1 MKYIDAEKLK
11 KLIDE
16 KWKELADK
24 NVKAG
29 GGKWDAEISTY
40 LSVLAL
46 IDSLQQ
52 ETLNPNENQIPDENK
67 PICIPSAWREED
79 IKKSPSMLSWA
90 SIDDDG
96 KYEHGEKY
104 YDADGNEITK
114 EEYEDLLRRALVR
127 RPTD

>member
-40 LSVLAL
+40 LSVLSL

-52 ETLNPNENQIPDENK
+52 ETLNPNEKQIADEN
-67 PICIPSAWREED
+67 
-79 IKKSPSMLSWA
+79 
-90 SIDDDG
+90 
-96 KYEHGEKY
+96 
-104 YDADGNEITK
+104 
-114 EEYEDLLRRALVR
+114 
-127 RPTD
+127 